1 MQKRQSIHKHICSIL
16 AIVSI
21 LMAVATLIALAI
33 VLTLY
38 ILSRVAFDLVFVNIL
53 DFFVLGG
60 IFGLFLV
67 SSLCIASESE
77 SLSVGTKY
85 KHYSFI
91 GSIALIINYFAMRFY
106 FISDNCLKVAESN
119 IFLKIVSIIVFIILP
134 IMNMV
139 LSIGKNS
146 NYPISKIKAKSESNS
161 NSKQKK
167 SLAAKQSKKTESNTK
182 KEKKSVSKK

>member
-1 MQKRQSIHKHICSIL
+1 MQKRQSTHKHICSIL

-21 LMAVATLIALAI
+21 LMAVATIIALAI

-38 ILSRVAFDLVFVNIL
+38 ILSKVAFDLVFVNIL
-53 DFFVLGG
+53 DFFALGG
-60 IFGLFLV
+60 IFGLFLA

-85 KHYSFI
+85 RHYSFI
-91 GSIALIINYFAMRFY
+91 GSIALIINYFAIRFY
-106 FISDNCLKVAESN
+106 FISDNYLKVAESN

-134 IMNMV
+134 VTNMI

-146 NYPISKIKAKSESNS
+146 NYPKSKLKERTK
-161 NSKQKK
+161 SKQKSKEK
-167 SLAAKQSKKTESNTK
+167 SNEKKKPKSNNK
-182 KEKKSVSKK
+182 KEKVVTSKK